1 MTNIVK
7 SWKTTTIAVVKAVLG
22 LSLLIMWY
30 LGKINNEGTVV
41 GLVLINFIG
50 SMISDALSKD
60 ADKTHSK
67 QAIVGD
73 HPPTDKEEK

>member
-1 MTNIVK
+1 MTNILK

-30 LGKINNEGTVV
+30 YGKVNNEGTVM
-41 GLVLINFIG
+41 GLVLINYIG

-60 ADKTHSK
+60 ADKTHSLNT
-67 QAIVGD
+67 GG
-73 HPPTDKEEK
+73 HPNPKHEEH